1 MQVTHIVLQN
11 FSRNRKNLAFASIGL
26 IIGIASFVYFVALG
40 AGVKSVVLED
50 IFVIRQIEVVPRSYD
65 LAITQASFSRIDYR
79 AIEKLSSIDHVVRA
93 YPKMKF
99 TFPAWATGGKEI
111 LGKNFRAEVV
121 ADGIATSL
129 VQDMEGHELFRDWD
143 AEYTCVGEGDG
154 AAVSCPEGQRCIGG
168 FCRKLSCKRS
178 ANICKYPS
186 YCASDTLE
194 CEMPVPV
201 IANPSLLTVYN
212 SSLTTALKAG
222 DGVRLPKLTE
232 QAIRGFTFD
241 VELGQSYLGDSAQGK
256 PFTRRMQVVG
266 FSNKAIAV
274 GFTLPIEYVKRFN
287 AVLTGETQRNV
298 YHSVILEADSNE
310 NVAAISQGVKQ
321 LGYALDD
328 KHEMAERMGLVI
340 STITLLFSMISLIIV
355 TISAINIA
363 HTFFMIIAERR
374 REIGIM
380 RALGASRNDIRRMI
394 LGESL
399 ILGLMGSFLGV
410 MLAVLSALLTDY
422 VSARYLP
429 DFPFKPESFFIFEP
443 RIFAIAIVCGVA
455 FCIIGAWAPAS
466 RAAGMDPA
474 RAIDN

>member
-1 MQVTHIVLQN
+1 MQVMNIVLQN

-26 IIGIASFVYFVALG
+26 LIGIATFVYFVALG
-40 AGVKSVVLED
+40 SGVKSVVLED

-65 LAITQASFSRIDYR
+65 LAITQASFSRLDER
-79 AIEKLSSIDHVVRA
+79 AIEKLAGIPHVANV

-121 ADGIATSL
+121 ADGIASSL
-129 VQDMEGHELFRDWD
+129 VSDMKGHEQFRDWD
-143 AEYTCVGEGDG
+143 AQYTCAGEGEG
-154 AAVSCPEGQRCIGG
+154 AAVGCPEGQRCIGG
-168 FCRKLSCKRS
+168 FCSKLSCKGNVKR
-178 ANICKYPS
+178 CKFPS
-186 YCASDTLE
+186 YCTEDTHS

-201 IANPSLLTVYN
+201 IANPALLNVYN

-222 DGVRLPKLTE
+222 EGVRLPKLTQE
-232 QAIRGFTFD
+232 AIRGFTFD
-241 VELGQSYLGDSAQGK
+241 VELGQSYLGDSAQGT
-256 PFTRRMQVVG
+256 PFSRRMQVVG
-266 FSNKAIAV
+266 FSPKAIAV

-287 AVLTGETQRNV
+287 ATLTGETQRNE

-310 NVAAISQGVKQ
+310 NVAAISQAVKR

-328 KHEMAERMGLVI
+328 RHEMAERVGLVI
-340 STITLLFSMISLIIV
+340 SIITLLFSMISLIIV

-399 ILGLMGSFLGV
+399 VLGLTGSALGV
-410 MLAVLSALLTDY
+410 ALAILCGKLTDFF
-422 VSARYLP
+422 AAKFLP
-429 DFPFKPESFFIFEP
+429 DFPFKPASFFIFEP
-443 RIFAIAIVCGVA
+443 SIWGIAIVCGVV
-455 FCIIGAWAPAS
+455 FCMIGAWAPAA